1 MKKLLVSMALGAVLA
16 AGVLFAQDQP
26 APTDLAMEGHP
37 GILSVGQPSF
47 EL

>member
-1 MKKLLVSMALGAVLA
+1 MKKLFVGIALGAVLA

-26 APTDLAMEGHP
+26 APTDLTMDGHP